1 MMLSTLAAK
10 ALVDAGYD
18 LVDAV
23 DDIWF
28 HAQVSGGTPGEAWVA
43 EAPEGFLLAVPR
55 LGIIQRLGLETVE
68 VALPASAAEAGR
80 TDAPEHLFRVL
91 RALHTLQANPVA
103 ALKRELE
110 ARLARLDATE
120 RTRKVRE
127 RIGQDLYREA
137 LMQFWG
143 GRCALTG
150 AALPPSL
157 LRASHA
163 KPWADA
169 GDDERLDPFN
179 GLLLTVRYDAL
190 FDQGWIAFDDAGKAI
205 VSQQLDAP
213 ARDFLGLVHGMAL
226 RFVLPGHLP
235 YLRYHREHI
244 ARP

>member
-1 MMLSTLAAK
+1 MALPALAAK
-10 ALVDAGYD
+10 ALADAGFD

-23 DDIWF
+23 DDTWF
-28 HAQVSGGTPGEAWVA
+28 HAHVSGGTPGETWVA
-43 EAPEGFLLAVPR
+43 DEPEGLLLAVPQP
-55 LGIIQRLGLETVE
+55 GIVQRLGLEIVE
-68 VALPASAAEAGR
+68 AAPPVSAAEVGR
-80 TDAPEHLFRVL
+80 ADTPERLFRAL
-91 RALHTLQANPVA
+91 CALHTLQANPVA
-103 ALKRELE
+103 VLKRELE

-150 AALPPSL
+150 IELPPGL

-169 GDDERLDPFN
+169 SDDERLDPFN

-190 FDQGWIAFDDAGKAI
+190 FDQGWIAFDDAGQLLA
-205 VSQQLDAP
+205 SPALDASMR
-213 ARDFLGLVHGMAL
+213 AFLGLVPGMAL
-226 RFVLPGHLP
+226 RFVLPGHVP
-235 YLRYHREHI
+235 YLRYQREHI
-244 ARP
+244 ARR